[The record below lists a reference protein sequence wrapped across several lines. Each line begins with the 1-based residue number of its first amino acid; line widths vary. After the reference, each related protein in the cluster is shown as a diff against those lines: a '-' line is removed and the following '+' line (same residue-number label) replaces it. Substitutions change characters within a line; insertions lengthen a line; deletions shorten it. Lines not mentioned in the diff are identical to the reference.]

1 MSGTTTVDE
10 FVRKWRAAELK
21 ERSSAQ
27 EHFLDLCRVLGEAS
41 PATADPTGDFY
52 CFERGATKASGGDG
66 WADVWKRGHFGWEYK
81 GKRKNLDAAF
91 GQLQQYAL
99 ALENPPLLVVCD
111 TDYFIIRTN
120 WTNTVS
126 EKHEFRLEDLR
137 DPLKLRTLKWVMS
150 DPEKLRPGKTRQD
163 LTKDA
168 AGEFATLA
176 QSLRD
181 RGHDPAVVSHF
192 INRLVFCMFAE
203 NADLLPNKMFG
214 RMLTAAK
221 SNPSEFSK
229 LAGSLFG
236 AMKNGGLIGFE
247 RIEWFNGGLFD
258 TLLLRS
264 LLIWPESGCSHK
276 PRRWIGRGSEGF
288 DRSPPA

>member
-1 MSGTTTVDE
+1 VSGAFTVND
-10 FVRKWRAAELK
+10 FIRKWHAVELK
-21 ERSSAQ
+21 ERSAAQ
-27 EHFLDLCRVLGEAS
+27 EHFLDLCRLLGEPS
-41 PATADPTGDFY
+41 PAEADPTGDFY
-52 CFERGATKASGGDG
+52 CFERGATKTSGGEG

-111 TDYFIIRTN
+111 LDHFVIRSN

-137 DPLKLRTLKWVMS
+137 EPRTLQKLKWVMS

-163 LTKDA
+163 LTEDA
-168 AGEFATLA
+168 AAEFAALA

-181 RGHDPAVVSHF
+181 RGHDSGKVAHF

-203 NADLLPNKMFG
+203 DVELLPAKMFL
-214 RMLTAAK
+214 RMLQAAK
-221 SNPSEFSK
+221 QTPDEFQK
-229 LAGSLFG
+229 LASSLFR
-236 AMKNGGLIGFE
+236 AMKDGGLIGFE
-247 RIEWFNGGLFD
+247 RIDWFNGGLFD
-258 TLLLRS
+258 DDQALPLTADDITLSRLSTNRPDRRCIDGL
-264 LLIWPESGCSHK
+264 SGQ
-276 PRRWIGRGSEGF
+276 RG
-288 DRSPPA
+288 